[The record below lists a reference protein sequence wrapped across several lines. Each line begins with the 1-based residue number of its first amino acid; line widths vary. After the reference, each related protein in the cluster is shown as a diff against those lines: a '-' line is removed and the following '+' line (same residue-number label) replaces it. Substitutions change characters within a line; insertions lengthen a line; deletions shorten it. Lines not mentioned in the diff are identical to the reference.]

1 MQLSSAT
8 SPATPKPMFLFES
21 CGVAGN
27 LKDTIRLDK
36 FARDS
41 RATHNNHAFPSR
53 KNIFAGDLDHDM

>member
-1 MQLSSAT
+1 
-8 SPATPKPMFLFES
+8 MFLFES